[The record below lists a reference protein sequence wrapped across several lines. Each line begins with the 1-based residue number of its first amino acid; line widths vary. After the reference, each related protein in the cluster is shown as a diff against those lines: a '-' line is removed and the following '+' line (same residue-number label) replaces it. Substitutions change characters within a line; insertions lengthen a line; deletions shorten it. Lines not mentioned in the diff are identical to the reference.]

1 MHRMSTYRT
10 LWRTA
15 VGAFTVLGAG
25 LAFLFLPTHTLI
37 GIGVLVA
44 VPGGVIAAAV
54 HTRTRTR
61 TDNDTDVP
69 PPRYLVKGA
78 GLAALG
84 VIAALGL
91 IAVFGAAA
99 LLTLGLLAVGAPA
112 VLRPLLAHVPH
123 ARTSTTVTPL
133 PPPPPAASVPMD
145 CQVFTDAELCWRW
158 RTSFAVL
165 QYTLA
170 PAERLHIVQTRSAL
184 LDELA
189 RRNPEGF
196 TRWLGSGAR
205 AASDPARY
213 FTGAHQQPPH
223 QQPPH
228 QQPPHQQP
236 PHEPPAVAQ

>member
-1 MHRMSTYRT
+1 MSTYRI

-25 LAFLFLPTHTLI
+25 LAFLFLPTHTLM

-44 VPGGVIAAAV
+44 VPGAAV
-54 HTRTRTR
+54 TAAVYTHTHTHDTHN
-61 TDNDTDVP
+61 DNDNDNDNDVP

-112 VLRPLLAHVPH
+112 VLRPLLAHVPP
-123 ARTSTTVTPL
+123 ACTSTTVTPL
-133 PPPPPAASVPMD
+133 PPPAASVPMD

-184 LDELA
+184 LEELA
-189 RRNPEGF
+189 ARDPDGL
-196 TRWLGSGAR
+196 TRWLNSGAR

-223 QQPPH
+223 QR
-228 QQPPHQQP
+228 P

>member
-1 MHRMSTYRT
+1 MHRMSTYRI

-44 VPGGVIAAAV
+44 VPGGVSAAAV
-54 HTRTRTR
+54 YTRTRTR
-61 TDNDTDVP
+61 TDNDNDVP

-99 LLTLGLLAVGAPA
+99 LLTLGLLAIGAPA

-123 ARTSTTVTPL
+123 PCTSTTVTPL
-133 PPPPPAASVPMD
+133 PPPAASVPMD
-145 CQVFTDAELCWRW
+145 CQAFTDAELCWRW
-158 RTSFAVL
+158 RTSFATL

-189 RRNPEGF
+189 RRNPDGL

-205 AASDPARY
+205 AASDPTRY

-223 QQPPH
+223 K
-228 QQPPHQQP
+228 QP

>member
-1 MHRMSTYRT
+1 MSTYRT

-37 GIGVLVA
+37 GTGVLVA

-69 PPRYLVKGA
+69 PPGYLVKGA

-112 VLRPLLAHVPH
+112 VLRPLLAHAPH
-123 ARTSTTVTPL
+123 ACTSTTVTPL
-133 PPPPPAASVPMD
+133 PPPAPSVPMD

-158 RTSFAVL
+158 RTSFATL

-184 LDELA
+184 LEELA
-189 RRNPEGF
+189 RRNPEGL
-196 TRWLGSGAR
+196 TRWLNSGVR

-223 QQPPH
+223 
-228 QQPPHQQP
+228 
-236 PHEPPAVAQ
+236 EPPAAQ

>member
-1 MHRMSTYRT
+1 MSSYRI

-44 VPGGVIAAAV
+44 VPGAAITAAV
-54 HTRTRTR
+54 YTHTHTHDTHNDND
-61 TDNDTDVP
+61 THNDTHNDTDVP

-78 GLAALG
+78 GLSALG

-112 VLRPLLAHVPH
+112 VLRPLLAHAPH
-123 ARTSTTVTPL
+123 ACTSTTVTPL
-133 PPPPPAASVPMD
+133 PPPAASVPMD
-145 CQVFTDAELCWRW
+145 CQGFTDAELCWRW

-170 PAERLHIVQTRSAL
+170 PAERLHIVQTRATL
-184 LDELA
+184 LEELG
-189 RRNPEGF
+189 RRNTDGL

-213 FTGAHQQPPH
+213 FTGARA
-223 QQPPH
+223 
-228 QQPPHQQP
+228 QP
-236 PHEPPAVAQ
+236 PHEPPAAQ

>member
-1 MHRMSTYRT
+1 MHRMSTYRI

-15 VGAFTVLGAG
+15 VGAFTVLGAS

-54 HTRTRTR
+54 YTRTR
-61 TDNDTDVP
+61 TDNDVP

-78 GLAALG
+78 CLAALS

-112 VLRPLLAHVPH
+112 VLRPLLAHAPH
-123 ARTSTTVTPL
+123 ACTSTTVTPL
-133 PPPPPAASVPMD
+133 PPPAASVPMD

-223 QQPPH
+223 QR
-228 QQPPHQQP
+228 P

>member
-1 MHRMSTYRT
+1 MHRMSTYRI
-10 LWRTA
+10 LWRIA

-54 HTRTRTR
+54 YTRTRTRTR

-78 GLAALG
+78 GLSALG

-112 VLRPLLAHVPH
+112 VLRPLLAHAPH
-123 ARTSTTVTPL
+123 ARTSTSTTVNPL
-133 PPPPPAASVPMD
+133 PPPAPSVPMD

-184 LDELA
+184 LEELA

-205 AASDPARY
+205 AASDPTRY
-213 FTGAHQQPPH
+213 FTGA
-223 QQPPH
+223 
-228 QQPPHQQP
+228 HQQP